1 MVQESKNFIVPRKN
15 KMKILYMVENQIR
28 TIVPRKNK
36 IKIPYMV
43 ENQKDFIVLWKK
55 SFRGGIKVWQ
65 SKILYSDQTTIYSN
79 PFEKYIKK

>member
-1 MVQESKNFIVPRKN
+1 
-15 KMKILYMVENQIR
+15 
-28 TIVPRKNK
+28 
-36 IKIPYMV
+36 MV

-79 PFEKYIKK
+79 PFEKYIKKNSSVVFTLKNSFENN